1 MDKVLRVAML
11 AFVLTLTGCVTQL
24 APQYDQA
31 IADGLTST
39 NLQIQTLFVQIGS
52 GSTKATYS
60 SRMALYNKIVAELN
74 ALEIQARARPA
85 PPQDVLEKVDD
96 ALEKN
101 GGAQMEVDPK
111 FSSFPSARAIHDASD
126 TIQHMRAQDEQAGL
140 RAEALLAFKNQV
152 TVYMTQAIT
161 YEAFRKR

>member
-1 MDKVLRVAML
+1 MKNVLRATVF
-11 AFVLTLTGCVTQL
+11 AFVLGLAGCVTQL

-52 GSTKATYS
+52 SCTKATYP
-60 SRMALYNKIVAELN
+60 SRVELYNKIVAELN

-85 PPQDVLEKVDD
+85 PPQDVLKKVDD

-101 GGAQMEVDPK
+101 GSPGMTVDPK
-111 FSSFPSARAIHDASD
+111 FSSYPSARSIHDASD
-126 TIQHMRAQDEQAGL
+126 TMQHMSAEDGKAGL
-140 RAEALLAFKNQV
+140 RGAELKAFENQV

-161 YEAFRKR
+161 YEAFLKR